1 MKLFTAETLMTP
13 GDCLEGLWK
22 RVPGYAR
29 WAFFSAVILGL
40 ATHLFMFTNKFIN
53 HDDLDQMFQIHYGA
67 ASGRW
72 LLPAAARLDGEFS
85 VPWLIGVL
93 GVLCLA
99 GAACLTVS
107 LLRIRTPLGC
117 VLTAGLMV
125 SFPVVASTFAYMFTA
140 DMYFLSLLLAAFG
153 AWAAVRWGWR
163 GSAGGVLAITLSL
176 GLYQAY
182 FPVAAVLMVGALLFE
197 VLDGEKSCKA
207 LFLKGLR
214 LVGTLAAGLAAYLV
228 VVRLTTRESGLVDY
242 QGLDHM
248 GLPPLERLPEL
259 IGQAYGKYVTVFL
272 GNEPDWTFGVLR
284 FVLPVSALGGAALLA
299 LVLRRRRLGADRTT
313 LAVVLAV
320 LYPLAGNLI
329 FLLAYDGTIHDL
341 MIYGL
346 IYVPILLIAL
356 VEYAQTALQ
365 KQGELIAHRLVSWIV
380 ALTLAP
386 VAWGYAITDNNMYLR
401 AELAMRQCE
410 AYSNRLLERIEA
422 CEGFEAW
429 RGVILVGSNV
439 WTWDLNVTPALDS
452 VDTSG
457 IMNLSG
463 LRTTYSYG
471 LFLRN
476 FLGFPAPV
484 YCGDSEEAKAAA
496 ELEEVK
502 KMPLYP
508 SAGSVRLVRYEP
520 TGKDVIVVKLA
531 EPEKDPPA

>member
-1 MKLFTAETLMTP
+1 MKLFTAGTLMTP
-13 GDCLEGLWK
+13 GDCLESLWK
-22 RVPGYAR
+22 RVPGHAR
-29 WAFFSAVILGL
+29 WAFFSALILGL

-53 HDDLDQMFQIHYGA
+53 HDDLDQMFQIHYGT

-99 GAACLTVS
+99 GTACLTVS

-140 DMYFLSLLLAAFG
+140 DIYFLSLLLAALG
-153 AWAAVRWGWR
+153 AWAAVRGGWW
-163 GSAGGVLAITLSL
+163 GSAAGALAITLSL

-197 VLDGEKSCKA
+197 VLDGEKTCKE

-214 LVGTLAAGLAAYLV
+214 LVGILAAGLAAYLV
-228 VVRLTTRESGLVDY
+228 MVRVTTRETGLVDY

-248 GLPPLERLPEL
+248 GLPPLERIPEL
-259 IGQAYGKYVTVFL
+259 IGKAYGKYVAVFL
-272 GNEPDWTFGVLR
+272 GNEQDWNFGVLKY
-284 FVLPVSALGGAALLA
+284 VLPVSALGGAVL
-299 LVLRRRRLGADRTT
+299 LVLVLWRRRLGAARTALAAA
-313 LAVVLAV
+313 LAVI
-320 LYPLAGNLI
+320 YPLAGNLI

-346 IYVPILLIAL
+346 IYAPILLIAL
-356 VEYAQTALQ
+356 VEYARPALQ
-365 KQGELIAHRLVSWIV
+365 KQGDLIAHTAVSWIV
-380 ALTLAP
+380 VLSLAP
-386 VAWGYAITDNNMYLR
+386 TAWGYAITDNNTYLK
-401 AELAMRQCE
+401 AELSMRQCE
-410 AYSNRLLERIEA
+410 AYSNRLLERIES

-429 RGVILVGSNV
+429 RGVILVGSDE
-439 WTWDLNVTPALDS
+439 WTWDLNVTPELDS

-463 LRTTYSYG
+463 LRTMYSYG

-484 YCGDSEEAKAAA
+484 YYGGSEEAKAAA

-508 SAGSVRLVRYEP
+508 SEGSVKLVHYEP
-520 TGKDVIVVKLA
+520 TDKDVIVVKLA
-531 EPEKDPPA
+531 EPG